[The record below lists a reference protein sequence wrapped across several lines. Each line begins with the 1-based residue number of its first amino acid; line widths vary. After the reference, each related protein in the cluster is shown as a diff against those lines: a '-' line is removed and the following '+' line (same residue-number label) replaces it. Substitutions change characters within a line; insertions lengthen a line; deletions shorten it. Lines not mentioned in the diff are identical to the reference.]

1 MIEVPK
7 QPTPA
12 ARAGRVL
19 AVFAIAFVA
28 FVTVNS
34 LRGGT
39 TSVSVPSI
47 SALTAEASAALKF
60 LSPSTARRLP

>member
-19 AVFAIAFVA
+19 AVVTLLPSAFLCASHAA
-28 FVTVNS
+28 FLPRLS
-34 LRGGT
+34 LLPG
-39 TSVSVPSI
+39 
-47 SALTAEASAALKF
+47 LF
-60 LSPSTARRLP
+60 LSLGLYDSAKTGL